1 MNWIDYWLPL
11 LRRLVLYGFVQYFF
25 SHLAYISPDVI
36 WFIKWNKPQIPIAPQ
51 ISSSVPCSFQP
62 IYEYERKRTAPLHII
77 VQWNLNFLLVYYTHI
92 IVLCHIM
99 GIDELCNI
107 LKYVIYGFFIKS
119 THLIINDLFYIYCLV
134 YFYLLSTHSLKEPWL
149 DSLLT
154 DWAYQSVEQNAY
166 NHNASDWQI
175 CKNKQE
181 LSDFW
186 AISYCF
192 LQFVMLFRIQMH
204 FVLLTTISLLFVREG
219 HFWIILKKGRG
230 SLEPQSPPSARAC
243 SGVNMLL
250 LLCHIKC

>member
-1 MNWIDYWLPL
+1 MKFEL
-11 LRRLVLYGFVQYFF
+11 LV
-25 SHLAYISPDVI
+25 PDHD
-36 WFIKWNKPQIPIAPQ
+36 W
-51 ISSSVPCSFQP
+51 
-62 IYEYERKRTAPLHII
+62 
-77 VQWNLNFLLVYYTHI
+77 LVYYTHI

-119 THLIINDLFYIYCLV
+119 THLIINDFFIYIVWFIFTFCRP
-134 YFYLLSTHSLKEPWL
+134 THWKNHGLRAYQQ
-149 DSLLT
+149 T
-154 DWAYQSVEQNAY
+154 VAYQSVEQNTY

-192 LQFVMLFRIQMH
+192 VQIVMWIRIKMH

-230 SLEPQSPPSARAC
+230 SSPKAPPSARAC

-250 LLCHIKC
+250 LLCHIKCSFLFEWITA